1 MNNIKNYS
9 AVKEGRALCP
19 AYGQNCPSLQEQP
32 HPGELSDSLITLSR
46 HLAKDLKG
54 GSQCQR
60 CKMWFGWRAKE
71 DNHKVCHA
79 DFEQSRNI
87 TGPSGQNPDDDG
99 EASGSGL
106 QADRST
112 TPSQSTVVSE
122 TGTTKSVKR
131 GYGEDEDEE
140 KEVWDEDVEQPV
152 SKRARN

>member
-1 MNNIKNYS
+1 M
-9 AVKEGRALCP
+9 
-19 AYGQNCPSLQEQP
+19 
-32 HPGELSDSLITLSR
+32 
-46 HLAKDLKG
+46 
-54 GSQCQR
+54 
-60 CKMWFGWRAKE
+60 
-71 DNHKVCHA
+71 CHA